1 MTLCVSSCLRFH
13 LSPESSLNLGTC
25 TWWANCNVVYLI
37 RNPPTVG
44 THWELLSSTFTAFKT
59 LDLIYQRKTRRN
71 YWTDGILWSAM
82 WFWPP
87 AWYSVGPPPCPIKTR
102 ALLQPWWCG
111 TPVWFYGGSTGL
123 RSGSHGGPVNTSNAL
138 LSSSNIRE
146 PFSCPW
152 QGAWSCW
159 KRPPPSGS
167 IISMTGWT
175 WDEIDPTR
183 QSSFLLLHVVQDT
196 EVSDSLCIPIMAI
209 PNS

>member
-1 MTLCVSSCLRFH
+1 MEFPDQPCDSDHLPDITLVPR
-13 LSPESSLNLGTC
+13 
-25 TWWANCNVVYLI
+25 
-37 RNPPTVG
+37 
-44 THWELLSSTFTAFKT
+44 
-59 LDLIYQRKTRRN
+59 
-71 YWTDGILWSAM
+71 
-82 WFWPP
+82 
-87 AWYSVGPPPCPIKTR
+87 PCPIKIRT
-102 ALLQPWWCG
+102 LLQPWWCG

-183 QSSFLLLHVVQDT
+183 QSSYLLHVVKDT

-209 PNS
+209 PNSELVGWMDGCRLVKSFSK